1 MEADCIS
8 ECDESLDI
16 SVEDEEEEEDGSQS
30 EEFNNSFKKRS
41 QNEEMKSKLSDAMEA
56 VQSEESSLTWETNS
70 SRCSTSHASE
80 ASVTSGVYSM
90 ENSYTDCS
98 PGKVTFLKKERKTTQ
113 EKLSNSTHQTL
124 NETTEPDSQEGDF
137 SQTSALKKAE
147 ESEFDPSDPQSWPS
161 QVQPSKIK
169 DYLVQ
174 ITQEVT
180 TGSEEKENTLMKK
193 GELPIKG
200 TVRARI
206 LQITTVLEERHK
218 KVFRRIN
225 NKDMPPPSEVT
236 RKPREPPKVFSRRGI
251 SVSLRHVEQ
260 NTAEKNNKK
269 EVLSYNLRH
278 VETRSSKSALYSKEE
293 RKPQHLF
300 LPKTQ
305 KKPLEKLPKI
315 STHLDDKAKKPD
327 TKQYSPAIR
336 TSLPELIQPTESDKI
351 EKKEKQSVSPNI
363 SNTALEKSFN
373 FVGEKKEIQD
383 HIPMTFEVSD
393 LLKEVKSPSENQV
406 TQPCSP
412 VPVKPLPYVE
422 SETENQSDSVRTL
435 LSETLIQHLQDPH
448 NIAATHGEPE
458 SCNLTDIGTQSM
470 ESTITSRL
478 EIKDEFLEQPIEEA
492 ENQEISRHSTE
503 ITDANLEKSK
513 LPSFVRKTEKQ
524 EKEQLSEK
532 SSDKE
537 RMQEQFTVL
546 LQTNSDQLPSLSMVQ
561 ESEAQETE
569 SASDLAVMN
578 AEHEVI
584 DLAEIRN
591 QTMDSTIPE
600 GMEVSGTSLEFSV
613 EEAEK
618 QEVSL
623 HSIEITDANLEKS
636 KLPSFVRKTEK
647 QEKEQLSE
655 KSSDKE
661 RMQEQFTVLLQ
672 TNSDQLPS
680 LSMVQESEAQETES
694 ASDLAV
700 MNAEH
705 EVIDLAEIRNQ
716 IMDSTIP
723 EGMEVSGTS
732 LEFSVEEAEKQEVP
746 LHSTET
752 KDTIP
757 EKASLPPSVK
767 EGEKQDE
774 HLAGQ
779 YSEKE
784 QLEDKITTPFETKL
798 NQLPLFGCLDQ
809 KSEAHKTEPAS
820 HLAARHG
827 ESVTPDFA
835 EVRNQAMDSA
845 IPSEMEV
852 SDTPLEQSVKEAD
865 KKAITLYSTE
875 IKDEK
880 VRLPSSVK
888 EREKQE
894 EEQLAGQYSE
904 KERLQDKLTAPFE
917 TKSGQLP
924 LFGCQDHNSEDHE
937 TEPVSDLAATGD
949 EPKGSD
955 TFDIGNQA
963 MEFKISSQME
973 VEGQP
978 LEHSAGEAETQEV
991 PPYSAKIKHAISE
1004 KARLPSSVKEGKMQE
1019 EEQLAGQYSEKE
1031 ELEDKLITPFIT
1043 NSDQLP
1049 CLDHKPEAPET
1060 EPAPHLAA
1068 PEASDLA
1075 EIRNQTMESTSL
1087 PQVEIKS
1094 APLEYSFGAEF
1105 SFYSAETE
1113 SAVPEKSTLPSSVKE
1128 AEKEEKEQLAE
1139 EYKEKE
1145 ELQNKLTTPFERKS
1159 EQLHESEP
1167 IFDLAAMHGESEV
1180 CDLAEIRNQTMES
1193 AIPSEMEVSGTPLE
1207 HSVGET
1213 EKQTVPLYLT
1223 ETKEA
1228 ILEKARFPYSIRE
1241 GEEQEIEQLSDKTKV
1256 EDQFTV
1262 LFQRKPGYLP
1272 LVHKSESEETEL
1284 APDLASTTQE
1294 ICNTAEEPTG
1304 LSESSY
1310 AMVKEEA
1317 TKEETLKSD
1326 LPRQAAQTQPSL
1338 TTVSEGKH
1346 LRDKTETQLA
1356 STESLCPDSTLS
1368 VTNAQEEKAQ
1378 QHSTAPAP
1386 AQSEP
1391 EHLVISKSI
1400 KAPHGPEE
1408 ISLLSDK
1415 VTEPVSSSEQVL
1427 STPSFLIASVEMHG
1441 AEPPSLKA
1449 TAPLFEQSDS
1459 NIPCL
1464 PQQMKKQSNL
1474 SDSAELTSVIAEA
1487 SFSTGSFQNAET
1499 TKEENPSLPS
1509 TEGLAKELVSKSREP
1524 EIGIGTKTGQL
1535 FPTVSAQH
1543 PGEAPVLMQELN
1555 LKNQLHPTIKAQ
1567 SDVEKEAKS
1576 SCEVSE
1582 DQLKRSL
1589 ESESREHFIQQKST
1603 VSSQLEGTT
1612 ALHSVNEM
1620 HKEIMQPDKPIIK
1633 PLQPDSLHPGFEP
1646 PQTDAVQQ
1654 QTLPHLSRTLLPI
1667 EGDTVQLG
1675 EEKEINGIQPPLP
1688 ATRQALSQSVYST
1701 DVQENQGISGA
1712 EAKDPEFLSMQLNK
1726 TDADHYG
1733 TADPESKHLAKHA
1746 VEPITAQSET
1756 LSTNEIH
1763 FMPDL
1768 GKHLDASFPISS
1780 TEGEGLQTPVSV
1792 TAESEDEQPIS
1803 SKKDREETECSAPI
1817 IPTSKLKGSASETQ
1831 GNQNDLSKTLI
1842 EASGSPPLI
1851 LPFVPDKIKPQ
1862 AILPESVVS
1871 SLPASQQSNAISS
1884 ELMDKI
1890 EIGKN
1895 NFPFPE
1901 SQDLPFPTTSSVEE
1915 VSKEP
1920 LHSSMATKTVSEES
1934 RSILDDATSEEINEK
1949 SPVSVA
1955 RSAEHVFVEPISSCS
1970 VPEKEKQVQ
1979 PHSIFNEEPM
1989 DVAVRKA
1996 HVEDIR
2002 SHLLFTP
2009 HSETKSQDS
2018 MLYSPMALQSELEG
2032 LTLLNSTEEKPK
2044 QETALYSPS
2053 TLPQGILYCHEEKE
2067 DQKRRTS
2074 PTESSKDQDAPLKDD
2089 NLLQPI
2095 KESQLEEIQLYCSA
2109 TLQDSSQLADMK
2121 PQEQADYLPTIE
2133 EVDSGDAVL
2142 SQLKDDAKKQEMQ
2155 ITWSEAAQIESKPS
2169 VLLENEMK
2177 PDLHPSFTASLDT
2190 KQSDFSYSKQPE
2202 LYSFEEQN
2210 QTSEQEPLISSLF
2223 TKKVKEPEENS
2234 YPSLVSTSLLSPSN
2248 SATLDPEKAQE
2259 TQSCTTV
2266 ITKEIPEE
2274 PMSIAAFLLSE
2285 AKTIETFSPQIS
2297 EKNTLDTQAPFGD
2310 ADSINGSTVLS
2321 EKNATAERKT
2331 EFSPTHFESE
2341 PQVDRIVSTEHLSKA
2356 EETKHLPT
2364 MEDTLKV
2371 PENYLSEEK
2380 EFKGQEKLKEE
2391 ALPAPNLDQRKDIV
2405 NISESCE
2412 VVKTN
2417 VPLISSVDR
2426 KKLLLGAVETI
2437 SLLETKACNDT
2448 RDVVVDKEP
2457 SVNKPNE
2464 QYTED
2469 LKVDHHEMTENES
2482 KELGKGKGI
2491 KESTEMEE
2499 VAVIPETKDDNIYN
2513 NANIDY
2519 VEKNTL
2525 IENTSFTQIEKEK
2538 SIQDTERPFDD
2549 TDKQYVEMTYPA
2561 AKSKNTVE
2569 LSLLERELNET
2580 PNGLIE
2586 KQNATA
2592 THQDISK
2599 TANENTM
2606 IETVRDDDKNIEH
2619 EFNLANTNAVLFNT
2633 EKDELSQSP
2642 IASLSTTVVDS
2653 EVLEMPPALAFLCK
2667 DFYEE
2672 AVCDSKKDNHKCK
2685 EVKDIDLPF
2694 HIREHIPDDGIE
2706 THLEKEIPRDYTPNN
2721 VEESKNEDILNG
2733 QSFKE
2738 ETLTQPKVTEDAYE
2752 LNGKK
2757 TESAD
2762 IQPGLSAQVEEC
2774 LSDTLTN
2781 GVTEIVSDIN
2791 IRICQPTHAIPFG
2804 REFYSS
2810 GASNDDSSQRRE
2822 EESDDTGQQAPE
2834 ETSDEESSP
2843 ILDYAATLYQTESS
2857 GQNGSSNDAGY
2868 AVIQNQQSEIKEVH
2882 GMDEGEVVKTAEKN
2896 AQSLEGLG
2904 QAERQGERQLEDTYV
2919 LVEPPIQD
2927 TKVLDHKDLPCLD
2940 TEVQKPESR
2949 IGENSAQHLMQT
2961 DTPDQLAAGVKS
2973 DNQFGEVDYP
2983 LLSHDFDTYPLYS
2996 IKEEEDSDIDED
3008 LAELLNYEVVT
3019 HDDVFQEEI
3028 SSEIAHE
3035 ELLFDDKESLDG
3047 ISNTYEFV
3055 NEGEARMYAEEKATE
3070 SLELEMLQRNVP
3082 EYEFLQKEVD
3092 QAHLDTYCYQCK
3104 CPISSEDKL
3113 FEEHKDHNV
3122 ADLGTA
3128 VTVLKGQLNGFLDVL
3143 QQRSLKIEGCVSE
3156 IEALFNTL
3164 EDNCKEKEKLLE
3176 EQNENVVQ
3184 MIFGHHERKSQN
3196 FEEAK
3201 NTKMEY
3207 LYEQMVNFQDY
3218 IDTAKETLEMI
3229 IKETE
3234 EIDDFAFL
3242 KSSEEINKR
3251 LLSAV
3256 ENIVTLEKMPA
3267 AFSQFEPC
3275 AGGFTNS
3282 DRTLQLMPV
3291 PHTPKLQPQDPNS
3304 ATSTSIAVY
3313 WTVNEDDLA
3322 DFFQVYCMEES
3333 LGSKEQSGFVEEYR
3347 VIVKESNCI
3356 LEDLEPGHCYSV
3368 WVMAINYA
3376 GCSFPSDKSIF
3387 RTAPPTPEIKSED
3400 CTICWDTATIR
3411 WSTSNLKATNSFTL
3425 EYCRQYSPEGE
3436 GLRSLAGIRQ
3446 PEKKVHLQS
3455 NVNYF
3460 FYVRAVNTFGI
3471 SEQSEAA
3478 LISTKGT
3485 RFHIMRELV
3494 HPVLQVSPNGTMIS
3508 LPDDA
3513 NLPGSPPVLG
3523 ELLPAQGWHY
3533 WEITVSDC
3541 GAYKVGICSS
3551 TLLESSDLGQKSNS
3565 WCLHC
3570 SSKTSSAFKVLHN
3583 GEMSEIIVTEQPARI
3598 GILLDYNAG
3607 RLLFLNAERGQL
3619 LSAIKYKFTKAA
3631 YPVFVLEQSGFLNLH
3646 TGMEL
3651 PEFVKQS

>member
-16 SVEDEEEEEDGSQS
+16 SVEDEEEEEAGSQG
-30 EEFNNSFKKRS
+30 EEFNISFKKHS
-41 QNEEMKSKLSDAMEA
+41 QNEEMKSKLPDAMEA

-80 ASVTSGVYSM
+80 ASITSGVYSM
-90 ENSYTDCS
+90 ENSYIDCS
-98 PGKVTFLKKERKTTQ
+98 PGKVTFLKEERKTTQ
-113 EKLSNSTHQTL
+113 EKPSNSTHQTL
-124 NETTEPDSQEGDF
+124 NETTEPDSQECDS
-137 SQTSALKKAE
+137 SQTSMLRKAE

-169 DYLVQ
+169 EYLVQ

-206 LQITTVLEERHK
+206 LQITAVLEERHK

-225 NKDMPPPSEVT
+225 NKDMPPPSEVI

-251 SVSLRHVEQ
+251 SVSLRHIEQ

-278 VETRSSKSALYSKEE
+278 VETRSSKSALHSKEE

-300 LPKTQ
+300 PPKTQ
-305 KKPLEKLPKI
+305 KKPLEKLSKI
-315 STHLDDKAKKPD
+315 STHLDDKAKD
-327 TKQYSPAIR
+327 TKQYSSAIH
-336 TSLPELIQPTESDKI
+336 TSLPEWIQPAEPDKM
-351 EKKEKQSVSPNI
+351 EKKEKQSISPNI
-363 SNTALEKSFN
+363 SNTAPEKSFN
-373 FVGEKKEIQD
+373 FIGEKQEIQD
-383 HIPMTFEVSD
+383 HTPMTFEISD
-393 LLKEVKSPSENQV
+393 LLKEVRPPSENQV

-412 VPVKPLPYVE
+412 VPVEPLPYVE
-422 SETENQSDSVRTL
+422 SETENQPDSVRTL
-435 LSETLIQHLQDPH
+435 LSETSTQRVQHPH

-458 SCNLTDIGTQSM
+458 SCNLTAIRTQSM
-470 ESTITSRL
+470 ESTIPSRL
-478 EIKDEFLEQPIEEA
+478 EIKDASLGQPVEEA
-492 ENQEISRHSTE
+492 ENQEVFLHSTE
-503 ITDANLEKSK
+503 IADANLETSK
-513 LPSFVRKTEKQ
+513 LPSFVRKPEKQ

-532 SSDKE
+532 SSNKE

-546 LQTNSDQLPSLSMVQ
+546 LQTKSDQLPLLSLVQ

-578 AEHEVI
+578 AEPEII

-591 QTMDSTIPE
+591 QTVDSTITS
-600 GMEVSGTSLEFSV
+600 GMEVS
-613 EEAEK
+613 
-618 QEVSL
+618 
-623 HSIEITDANLEKS
+623 D
-636 KLPSFVRKTEK
+636 
-647 QEKEQLSE
+647 
-655 KSSDKE
+655 
-661 RMQEQFTVLLQ
+661 
-672 TNSDQLPS
+672 
-680 LSMVQESEAQETES
+680 
-694 ASDLAV
+694 
-700 MNAEH
+700 
-705 EVIDLAEIRNQ
+705 
-716 IMDSTIP
+716 
-723 EGMEVSGTS
+723 TS

-746 LHSTET
+746 LYSNET

-757 EKASLPPSVK
+757 EKARLSSSVK
-767 EGEKQDE
+767 EEEKQEEE

-798 NQLPLFGCLDQ
+798 NQLPLFGRLGHE
-809 KSEAHKTEPAS
+809 SEAHETEPAS

-827 ESVTPDFA
+827 ESVTSDFA
-835 EVRNQAMDSA
+835 EVRNQGMDSA

-852 SDTPLEQSVKEAD
+852 SGTPVEDSIKEAD
-865 KKAITLYSTE
+865 KEAITLYSTE
-875 IKDEK
+875 TKDEK
-880 VRLPSSVK
+880 ARLPSSVK

-894 EEQLAGQYSE
+894 EEQLAEQYSE
-904 KERLQDKLTAPFE
+904 KERLQDKFTAPFE
-917 TKSGQLP
+917 TQSGQLP
-924 LFGCQDHNSEDHE
+924 TYLGCQDHNSEDHE
-937 TEPVSDLAATGD
+937 TEPVSDLAAIAD
-949 EPKGSD
+949 EPEGSD
-955 TFDIGNQA
+955 IFGIRNQA

-973 VEGQP
+973 VEGEP
-978 LEHSAGEAETQEV
+978 LEFSGEEAEKQEV
-991 PPYSAKIKHAISE
+991 PPYSTKTKHAISE
-1004 KARLPSSVKEGKMQE
+1004 KVRLPSSVKEGKMQE
-1019 EEQLAGQYSEKE
+1019 EEQLAELYSEKE
-1031 ELEDKLITPFIT
+1031 DLEDKSITPFET
-1043 NSDQLP
+1043 NSDHLP
-1049 CLDHKPEAPET
+1049 LFSCLDHKPEAHET
-1060 EPAPHLAA
+1060 EPALHLAA
-1068 PEASDLA
+1068 PEVSDLA
-1075 EIRNQTMESTSL
+1075 EIRNQTMESTIP
-1087 PQVEIKS
+1087 PQMEVKG
-1094 APLEYSFGAEF
+1094 APLECSFGAEF
-1105 SFYSAETE
+1105 SFYSAETK
-1113 SAVPEKSTLPSSVKE
+1113 SAIPEKSKLPSFVKE
-1128 AEKEEKEQLAE
+1128 AEKEKKEQLAE

-1145 ELQNKLTTPFERKS
+1145 VLENKLTTPFERKS
-1159 EQLHESEP
+1159 EELPMFECLEHKSKVHESEP
-1167 IFDLAAMHGESEV
+1167 VFDLAAMRGESKV
-1180 CDLAEIRNQTMES
+1180 CDLAEMRNQTMES
-1193 AIPSEMEVSGTPLE
+1193 AIPSVMEVSGKPLE

-1213 EKQTVPLYLT
+1213 EKQTAPLYLT
-1223 ETKEA
+1223 ETKDA
-1228 ILEKARFPYSIRE
+1228 IPEKAIFPYSIRE
-1241 GEEQEIEQLSDKTKV
+1241 GKEQEIEQLSDKTKV
-1256 EDQFTV
+1256 ENQFTV
-1262 LFQRKPGYLP
+1262 LFQRKSGYLP
-1272 LVHKSESEETEL
+1272 LVRKSESEETEL
-1284 APDLASTTQE
+1284 ASTTQE
-1294 ICNTAEEPTG
+1294 ICNAVEEPTG

-1310 AMVKEEA
+1310 TMVKEEA
-1317 TKEETLKSD
+1317 AKEEKLKSD
-1326 LPRQAAQTQPSL
+1326 LPRQAAKTQPSL

-1346 LRDKTETQLA
+1346 LRDKTETQLV

-1368 VTNAQEEKAQ
+1368 VKNAQEEKAQ
-1378 QHSTAPAP
+1378 QLFTAPAP

-1400 KAPHGPEE
+1400 KATHGPEE

-1415 VTEPVSSSEQVL
+1415 VTEPVSSSEQLL
-1427 STPSFLIASVEMHG
+1427 STPSFLIASVELHG
-1441 AEPPSLKA
+1441 TEPPSLKA
-1449 TAPLFEQSDS
+1449 TAPLLEKPDF
-1459 NIPCL
+1459 NIPCV
-1464 PQQMKKQSNL
+1464 PQQMKNQSNW
-1474 SDSAELTSVIAEA
+1474 SDSTELTSVIAEA

-1499 TKEENPSLPS
+1499 TKEENPSLSS
-1509 TEGLAKELVSKSREP
+1509 TEGLAKELISKSREP
-1524 EIGIGTKTGQL
+1524 EISIGTKTGQL
-1535 FPTVSAQH
+1535 SPTLSAQH
-1543 PGEAPVLMQELN
+1543 PGEAPVQMQELN
-1555 LKNQLHPTIKAQ
+1555 LENQLHPTIKAQ
-1567 SDVEKEAKS
+1567 SDVEKQAKS

-1582 DQLKRSL
+1582 TQLKQSL
-1589 ESESREHFIQQKST
+1589 KSESREHFIQQISI

-1612 ALHSVNEM
+1612 ALHSVSEM

-1633 PLQPDSLHPGFEP
+1633 PLQPDSLHPRFEP

-1654 QTLPHLSRTLLPI
+1654 QTLRHISQTLLPI
-1667 EGDTVQLG
+1667 EGDAIQLG

-1688 ATRQALSQSVYST
+1688 ATRQPLSQSVYST
-1701 DVQENQGISGA
+1701 DVQENQGISGTA
-1712 EAKDPEFLSMQLNK
+1712 AKDSEFLSMQLNK
-1726 TDADHYG
+1726 ADADYYG
-1733 TADPESKHLAKHA
+1733 TADPESKHSAKHA
-1746 VEPITAQSET
+1746 VESITAQSET
-1756 LSTNEIH
+1756 PSTNEIH
-1763 FMPDL
+1763 VMPEL
-1768 GKHLDASFPISS
+1768 GKHLDASFLISS
-1780 TEGEGLQTPVSV
+1780 TEGEGLQTPVTV

-1803 SKKDREETECSAPI
+1803 SEKDREETECSASI
-1817 IPTSKLKGSASETQ
+1817 IPTSKLKGFASETQ

-1862 AILPESVVS
+1862 AILTESVVS
-1871 SLPASQQSNAISS
+1871 SLPATQQSNAISS

-1901 SQDLPFPTTSSVEE
+1901 SQDLLIPKTSSVEE

-1920 LHSSMATKTVSEES
+1920 LYSSMATKTVSEES
-1934 RSILDDATSEEINEK
+1934 RSILDDATSEEINEQP
-1949 SPVSVA
+1949 PVSVA
-1955 RSAEHVFVEPISSCS
+1955 WSAEHIFVEPISSCS
-1970 VPEKEKQVQ
+1970 VPEKEKQMQ
-1979 PHSIFNEEPM
+1979 SHSIFNEEST
-1989 DVAVRKA
+1989 DVAVGKA
-1996 HVEDIR
+1996 DVEDTR
-2002 SHLLFTP
+2002 FPLLITP
-2009 HSETKSQDS
+2009 HSETKSHDS
-2018 MLYSPMALQSELEG
+2018 KLYSPVALQSELEG

-2044 QETALYSPS
+2044 QETVLYSPS
-2053 TLPQGILYCHEEKE
+2053 TLPQGILYCHEEKDDPE
-2067 DQKRRTS
+2067 RRIS
-2074 PTESSKDQDAPLKDD
+2074 ETECSKDQDAPLKDD
-2089 NLLQPI
+2089 SLLQPV

-2121 PQEQADYLPTIE
+2121 PQEQVDYLPKTE
-2133 EVDSGDAVL
+2133 EIDSGVSVL
-2142 SQLKDDAKKQEMQ
+2142 SQLMDDAKKQEMQ
-2155 ITWSEAAQIESKPS
+2155 ITWSEAAQIEGKPS

-2177 PDLHPSFTASLDT
+2177 PDLHPPLTASLDT

-2234 YPSLVSTSLLSPSN
+2234 HPSLVSTSLLSPSN
-2248 SATLDPEKAQE
+2248 SATLDPEKKQE
-2259 TQSCTTV
+2259 TQACTTV

-2274 PMSIAAFLLSE
+2274 SMSIAAFLLSQ
-2285 AKTIETFSPQIS
+2285 AKTIETCPPQSS
-2297 EKNTLDTQAPFGD
+2297 EKETLDTQAPFGD
-2310 ADSINGSTVLS
+2310 AGSINGSTVLV
-2321 EKNATAERKT
+2321 EKNAMAERKT

-2341 PQVDRIVSTEHLSKA
+2341 PQVDRIISTEHLSKA
-2356 EETKHLPT
+2356 EDTKHLPT

-2371 PENYLSEEK
+2371 PENYLSKEK
-2380 EFKGQEKLKEE
+2380 EFKDQENSREK
-2391 ALPAPNLDQRKDIV
+2391 ALPAPNLDERKDIA

-2426 KKLLLGAVETI
+2426 EKLILEAVETI
-2437 SLLETKACNDT
+2437 SLLETKACNDI

-2457 SVNKPNE
+2457 SVDKPNK

-2491 KESTEMEE
+2491 KESTEIEQ
-2499 VAVIPETKDDNIYN
+2499 VSVIPESKDDNIYN

-2519 VEKNTL
+2519 VEKDTL
-2525 IENTSFTQIEKEK
+2525 IENTSFTQTEKEK
-2538 SIQDTERPFDD
+2538 SIQHTERPFDD
-2549 TDKQYVEMTYPA
+2549 IDKQYVEVTYPA
-2561 AKSKNTVE
+2561 AKSKNVVE
-2569 LSLLERELNET
+2569 LSLLERELNEA

-2599 TANENTM
+2599 TNENKM
-2606 IETVRDDDKNIEH
+2606 VEAVRDDDKSIEH

-2642 IASLSTTVVDS
+2642 TASLPMTVVDS
-2653 EVLEMPPALAFLCK
+2653 EVLEMPPALAFLYK

-2672 AVCDSKKDNHKCK
+2672 AVGDSKKDNHKCK

-2694 HIREHIPDDGIE
+2694 HIREHIPVDGTE

-2721 VEESKNEDILNG
+2721 VEESKNKEILNG

-2738 ETLTQPKVTEDAYE
+2738 ETLTQPKVTEDAYKP
-2752 LNGKK
+2752 NGKK
-2757 TESAD
+2757 NESAD

-2781 GVTEIVSDIN
+2781 GVTEIVSDIK

-2810 GASNDDSSQRRE
+2810 GASNDDSSQRRQE
-2822 EESDDTGQQAPE
+2822 ESLSDDTGQQVPE

-2857 GQNGSSNDAGY
+2857 GQDVTSNDAGY
-2868 AVIQNQQSEIKEVH
+2868 AVTQNQQSEIKEVH

-2904 QAERQGERQLEDTYV
+2904 QAEQQGERQLEDTYV

-2927 TKVLDHKDLPCLD
+2927 MKVLDHKDLPCLE
-2940 TEVQKPESR
+2940 TEEQKLENR
-2949 IGENSAQHLMQT
+2949 IGENSAQHLMQY

-2973 DNQFGEVDYP
+2973 DNQFGEVDYS

-3008 LAELLNYEVVT
+3008 LAEFLNYEVVT
-3019 HDDVFQEEI
+3019 HDDVFQEEV

-3047 ISNTYEFV
+3047 ISDTYEFV
-3055 NEGEARMYAEEKATE
+3055 NEGEAKMYAEEKVAE
-3070 SLELEMLQRNVP
+3070 SLDLEMLQRNVP

-3092 QAHLDTYCYQCK
+3092 QVHLDAYCYQCK

-3113 FEEHKDHNV
+3113 IEEHKDHNV

-3128 VTVLKGQLNGFLDVL
+3128 VTVLKDQLNGFLDVL

-3176 EQNENVVQ
+3176 EQNENLVKMV
-3184 MIFGHHERKSQN
+3184 FGHHERKLQN
-3196 FEEAK
+3196 FEDAK

-3207 LYEQMVNFQDY
+3207 LYEQMINIQDY

-3234 EIDDFAFL
+3234 EIDDFALL

-3256 ENIVTLEKMPA
+3256 ENIVTLEKIPA

-3333 LGSKEQSGFVEEYR
+3333 PGSKEQSGFIEEYR

-3376 GCSFPSDKSIF
+3376 GCSFSSDKSIF

-3400 CTICWDTATIR
+3400 CTICWDTATVR
-3411 WSTSNLKATNSFTL
+3411 WSTSNLKATDSFTL

-3446 PEKKVHLQS
+3446 PEIKVHLQS
-3455 NVNYF
+3455 NINYF

-3551 TLLESSDLGQKSNS
+3551 TLLESSDLGQKNNS

-3570 SSKTSSAFKVLHN
+3570 SNKTSSAFKVLHN

-3598 GILLDYNAG
+3598 GILLDYNTG

>member
-16 SVEDEEEEEDGSQS
+16 SVEDEEEEEDGSQG
-30 EEFNNSFKKRS
+30 EEFNSSSFKKQS
-41 QNEEMKSKLSDAMEA
+41 QNEEMESKLSDAMEV

-98 PGKVTFLKKERKTTQ
+98 SGKVTFLKEKRKTSQ
-113 EKLSNSTHQTL
+113 EKLSNSTPQTL
-124 NETTEPDSQEGDF
+124 NEKMVPDSQECDF
-137 SQTSALKKAE
+137 TQMSVLKKAE
-147 ESEFDPSDPQSWPS
+147 ESELDPSDPQSWPS

-174 ITQEVT
+174 ITKEVT
-180 TGSEEKENTLMKK
+180 AGSEEKENTLMKK

-206 LQITTVLEERHK
+206 LQITAVLEERHK

-225 NKDMPPPSEVT
+225 NKDMPPPSEVI

-251 SVSLRHVEQ
+251 SVSSRHIEQ

-278 VETRSSKSALYSKEE
+278 VETKSSKSALYNKEE

-305 KKPLEKLPKI
+305 KKPSEKLPKF
-315 STHLDDKAKKPD
+315 STHLGDKIKKPD
-327 TKQYSPAIR
+327 TKQYSPAIY
-336 TSLPELIQPTESDKI
+336 TSIPELTQPAES
-351 EKKEKQSVSPNI
+351 EKMKKKAKQSVSPNT

-383 HIPMTFEVSD
+383 HTPMTVEVSD
-393 LLKEVKSPSENQV
+393 LLKEVRSPSENQI
-406 TQPCSP
+406 TQSCSP
-412 VPVKPLPYVE
+412 VPVEPLPYVE
-422 SETENQSDSVRTL
+422 SETENQSDSVRTV
-435 LSETLIQHLQDPH
+435 LSETSIQHVQHPH
-448 NIAATHGEPE
+448 NIATIHCEPK
-458 SCNLTDIGTQSM
+458 SCNLTEVKTHSM
-470 ESTITSRL
+470 ESTIPSRL
-478 EIKDEFLEQPIEEA
+478 EIKDPSLGQSVEEA
-492 ENQEISRHSTE
+492 EKQEVSLHSTD
-503 ITDANLEKSK
+503 ITDANPEMSK
-513 LPSFVRKTEKQ
+513 LPSFVRKAEKQ

-546 LQTNSDQLPSLSMVQ
+546 LQTKSDQLPLLSLVQ
-561 ESEAQETE
+561 ESE

-578 AEHEVI
+578 AEPEVI
-584 DLAEIRN
+584 DLAEITN
-591 QTMDSTIPE
+591 QTMDSTIPS
-600 GMEVSGTSLEFSV
+600 GMEVSDTSLEFSV
-613 EEAEK
+613 EE
-618 QEVSL
+618 
-623 HSIEITDANLEKS
+623 
-636 KLPSFVRKTEK
+636 TEK
-647 QEKEQLSE
+647 Q
-655 KSSDKE
+655 
-661 RMQEQFTVLLQ
+661 
-672 TNSDQLPS
+672 
-680 LSMVQESEAQETES
+680 
-694 ASDLAV
+694 
-700 MNAEH
+700 
-705 EVIDLAEIRNQ
+705 
-716 IMDSTIP
+716 
-723 EGMEVSGTS
+723 G
-732 LEFSVEEAEKQEVP
+732 VP
-746 LHSTET
+746 FYSTET

-757 EKASLPPSVK
+757 EKARLPSPVN
-767 EGEKQDE
+767 EEENQE
-774 HLAGQ
+774 QLAGK

-784 QLEDKITTPFETKL
+784 QLEDKITAPFETKL
-798 NQLPLFGCLDQ
+798 NQLPLFVCLDH
-809 KSEAHKTEPAS
+809 KSEANETEPAS
-820 HLAARHG
+820 HLAKRHS
-827 ESVTPDFA
+827 ESETSDFA
-835 EVRNQAMDSA
+835 EVKNQAMDSA
-845 IPSEMEV
+845 IHSEMEIN
-852 SDTPLEQSVKEAD
+852 LEHSAEEAEKEAIILYSNELKDKKARLPSSVKEREKQEEQLAGQYSEKERLQD
-865 KKAITLYSTE
+865 KLTASFETKSDQLLLFGCQDNKSEDHETEPVSDLAAIGGEPEVLDIFDIRNQAMEFKISSQVEVEGEPLEHSTGEAEKQEVPPYSVKTKNAISEKA
-875 IKDEK
+875 
-880 VRLPSSVK
+880 RLPSSVK

-917 TKSGQLP
+917 TKADLLSCGAD
-924 LFGCQDHNSEDHE
+924 DHKSEAHE
-937 TEPVSDLAATGD
+937 TES
-949 EPKGSD
+949 ES
-955 TFDIGNQA
+955 
-963 MEFKISSQME
+963 
-973 VEGQP
+973 
-978 LEHSAGEAETQEV
+978 HS
-991 PPYSAKIKHAISE
+991 
-1004 KARLPSSVKEGKMQE
+1004 
-1019 EEQLAGQYSEKE
+1019 
-1031 ELEDKLITPFIT
+1031 
-1043 NSDQLP
+1043 
-1049 CLDHKPEAPET
+1049 
-1060 EPAPHLAA
+1060 AA
-1068 PEASDLA
+1068 PEVSDLA
-1075 EIRNQTMESTSL
+1075 EIRTQTMESTFPPEL
-1087 PQVEIKS
+1087 EVKGT
-1094 APLEYSFGAEF
+1094 PLEHSFGAEF
-1105 SFYSAETE
+1105 SFYSAETK
-1113 SAVPEKSTLPSSVKE
+1113 SAIPEKSKLPSSAKE

-1139 EYKEKE
+1139 EYKGKE
-1145 ELQNKLTTPFERKS
+1145 QLQNKLTTPFERKS
-1159 EQLHESEP
+1159 EELLVFECLEHKSKVHESEP
-1167 IFDLAAMHGESEV
+1167 IFDLAAMCDESEV

-1193 AIPSEMEVSGTPLE
+1193 TVPSEMEVNSTPLE

-1213 EKQTVPLYLT
+1213 ERQTVPLYFT

-1228 ILEKARFPYSIRE
+1228 TPEKARFPYSISE
-1241 GEEQEIEQLSDKTKV
+1241 GEEQEIEQSSDKTKV

-1262 LFQRKPGYLP
+1262 LFQRKSGSLP
-1272 LVHKSESEETEL
+1272 LVHKSEGEETEL
-1284 APDLASTTQE
+1284 APDLTSTTQE
-1294 ICNTAEEPTG
+1294 ICNTMEEPTG
-1304 LSESSY
+1304 LSKSSY
-1310 AMVKEEA
+1310 TMVKEEA
-1317 TKEETLKSD
+1317 RKEGKLKSD

-1356 STESLCPDSTLS
+1356 STESLCPDSTLL
-1368 VTNAQEEKAQ
+1368 VPNAQEEKAQ
-1378 QHSTAPAP
+1378 HLSTAPAE
-1386 AQSEP
+1386 SDT

-1408 ISLLSDK
+1408 ISLLHDK
-1415 VTEPVSSSEQVL
+1415 VTEPVSSSEHLL
-1427 STPSFLIASVEMHG
+1427 STPSFLIANLEMHG
-1441 AEPPSLKA
+1441 TQPPPLKT
-1449 TAPLFEQSDS
+1449 TAPLFEQT
-1459 NIPCL
+1459 
-1464 PQQMKKQSNL
+1464 QQMKRHNNQ
-1474 SDSAELTSVIAEA
+1474 SDSTELTPVIAEA

-1499 TKEENPSLPS
+1499 TKEENPSLSS
-1509 TEGLAKELVSKSREP
+1509 TEVLAKDLVSKPKEP
-1524 EIGIGTKTGQL
+1524 ETGTDKKTGRL
-1535 FPTVSAQH
+1535 SPTVTAQH
-1543 PGEAPVLMQELN
+1543 AGDAPVQMQELN
-1555 LKNQLHPTIKAQ
+1555 LENQLHPTINAQ
-1567 SDVEKEAKS
+1567 SDVKKQAKS
-1576 SCEVSE
+1576 SCEISE
-1582 DQLKRSL
+1582 DQPKQPL
-1589 ESESREHFIQQKST
+1589 ESREHFMQGNST

-1612 ALHSVNEM
+1612 ALHAVNEM

-1633 PLQPDSLHPGFEP
+1633 PLQPDSLHPSFEP
-1646 PQTDAVQQ
+1646 AQTDAVQQ
-1654 QTLPHLSRTLLPI
+1654 QTLRHLSQTLLPI
-1667 EGDTVQLG
+1667 DVDTVQLG
-1675 EEKEINGIQPPLP
+1675 EEKEVNGTQQPPLP
-1688 ATRQALSQSVYST
+1688 ATKQALSQSVYSR
-1701 DVQENQGISGA
+1701 DVQENQGISLTS
-1712 EAKDPEFLSMQLNK
+1712 AKDSELLSLQLNK
-1726 TDADHYG
+1726 GDADYYG
-1733 TADPESKHLAKHA
+1733 AADPESKHLAKHA
-1746 VEPITAQSET
+1746 VEPITPQPET
-1756 LSTNEIH
+1756 PSTNEMQ
-1763 FMPDL
+1763 FMPEL
-1768 GKHLDASFPISS
+1768 RKHLDASVPISS
-1780 TEGEGLQTPVSV
+1780 TEGEGLQMPVSV

-1831 GNQNDLSKTLI
+1831 GNQNDLSKTLN

-1851 LPFVPDKIKPQ
+1851 LSSVPDKIKPQ
-1862 AILPESVVS
+1862 AILTESVVS
-1871 SLPASQQSNAISS
+1871 SLPASQQSDAISS

-1895 NFPFPE
+1895 NFPFPD
-1901 SQDLPFPTTSSVEE
+1901 SQDVLSDLPFLTNSSIEE

-1920 LHSSMATKTVSEES
+1920 LDSSMATKTVSEET
-1934 RSILDDATSEEINEK
+1934 RSTLHDATSEEINEY
-1949 SPVSVA
+1949 SPVSA
-1955 RSAEHVFVEPISSCS
+1955 ALSAEHVFVEPISSCAS
-1970 VPEKEKQVQ
+1970 PEKEKQVQ
-1979 PHSIFNEEPM
+1979 PHSIFNEEQPM
-1989 DVAVRKA
+1989 DVVVRKA
-1996 HVEDIR
+1996 NVEDAQ
-2002 SHLLFTP
+2002 SHLLVTP
-2009 HSETKSQDS
+2009 CSETERQDS
-2018 MLYSPMALQSELEG
+2018 KLYSPGALQSELEG

-2044 QETALYSPS
+2044 QETS
-2053 TLPQGILYCHEEKE
+2053 TLPQGILYRHEEKE

-2074 PTESSKDQDAPLKDD
+2074 QTECSKDQDAPLKDN
-2089 NLLQPI
+2089 NLFQPV
-2095 KESQLEEIQLYCSA
+2095 KESQLEKIQLYCSA
-2109 TLQDSSQLADMK
+2109 TLQDSSQLADMNL
-2121 PQEQADYLPTIE
+2121 QEQEGYLPKTDK
-2133 EVDSGDAVL
+2133 VDSAVPVL
-2142 SQLKDDAKKQEMQ
+2142 SQLMDDAKKQEMQ
-2155 ITWSEAAQIESKPS
+2155 ITWSEAAQIEGKQS
-2169 VLLENEMK
+2169 VLLENEIK

-2190 KQSDFSYSKQPE
+2190 KQLDFSYSKQPE
-2202 LYSFEEQN
+2202 FYSFEEQN

-2223 TKKVKEPEENS
+2223 NKKVKEPEENS

-2248 SATLDPEKAQE
+2248 SATLDSDKKQE
-2259 TQSCTTV
+2259 DQPCMIV
-2266 ITKEIPEE
+2266 ITKEMPEE

-2285 AKTIETFSPQIS
+2285 ARTIETFSPQIS
-2297 EKNTLDTQAPFGD
+2297 EKDNVDTQAPFED
-2310 ADSINGSTVLS
+2310 ADSINGSTALP
-2321 EKNATAERKT
+2321 EKNATAEKKT

-2341 PQVDRIVSTEHLSKA
+2341 PQVDRIISTEQPSKA
-2356 EETKHLPT
+2356 EETKHLPA

-2371 PENYLSEEK
+2371 PENYLSKEK
-2380 EFKGQEKLKEE
+2380 EFKDQEKLREE
-2391 ALPAPNLDQRKDIV
+2391 DLPAPNLDQRKDII

-2412 VVKTN
+2412 VLKTN
-2417 VPLISSVDR
+2417 VPLVSTVDR
-2426 KKLLLGAVETI
+2426 KKIILEAVETI
-2437 SLLETKACNDT
+2437 SLLETKAFNDT
-2448 RDVVVDKEP
+2448 RDVVVDKES
-2457 SVNKPNE
+2457 SVDKPNE
-2464 QYTED
+2464 QYTEV

-2491 KESTEMEE
+2491 KESTEVEE
-2499 VAVIPETKDDNIYN
+2499 VSVIPESKDDNIFN

-2519 VEKNTL
+2519 VEKDIL
-2525 IENTSFTQIEKEK
+2525 IENTSFTQTEKEK
-2538 SIQDTERPFDD
+2538 NIQDTERPFYDIG
-2549 TDKQYVEMTYPA
+2549 KRYVEATYPA
-2561 AKSKNTVE
+2561 AKSKNILE
-2569 LSLLERELNET
+2569 LSLLERELNEA
-2580 PNGLIE
+2580 PNGMIE
-2586 KQNATA
+2586 KQHAVA

-2599 TANENTM
+2599 TANENKM
-2606 IETVRDDDKNIEH
+2606 IEAVKDDDKSLEH

-2633 EKDELSQSP
+2633 EKDDLPQP
-2642 IASLSTTVVDS
+2642 PTASLPMSVIDS

-2672 AVCDSKKDNHKCK
+2672 AEGDSKKDSHKCE
-2685 EVKDIDLPF
+2685 EVKGIDLPF
-2694 HIREHIPDDGIE
+2694 HIRDHIPDDGIE

-2752 LNGKK
+2752 PKGKK
-2757 TESAD
+2757 NEPAD
-2762 IQPGLSAQVEEC
+2762 IQPDLSAQVEEC

-2781 GVTEIVSDIN
+2781 RVTEIVSDVK

-2804 REFYSS
+2804 REFCSS
-2810 GASNDDSSQRRE
+2810 GATNDDSSQRRE
-2822 EESDDTGQQAPE
+2822 EESLSDHTEQQLPE

-2843 ILDYAATLYQTESS
+2843 ILDYAATIYQTESS
-2857 GQNGSSNDAGY
+2857 GQDGSKNDAGY

-2896 AQSLEGLG
+2896 AQSLERLG

-2919 LVEPPIQD
+2919 FVEPPIQD

-2940 TEVQKPESR
+2940 TEVQKTENR
-2949 IGENSAQHLMQT
+2949 IGENGAQHVMQY
-2961 DTPDQLAAGVKS
+2961 DTTDQLAAGAKS
-2973 DNQFGEVDYP
+2973 ENQFGEVDYS

-3028 SSEIAHE
+3028 SSEIGHE
-3035 ELLFDDKESLDG
+3035 EFLFDNKVSLAG
-3047 ISNTYEFV
+3047 ISDTYEFV
-3055 NEGEARMYAEEKATE
+3055 NEGEARMYAEEKAAE
-3070 SLELEMLQRNVP
+3070 LLDLEMLQRKVP
-3082 EYEFLQKEVD
+3082 EYEFLQKEID
-3092 QAHLDTYCYQCK
+3092 EAHLDTYCYECK

-3113 FEEHKDHNV
+3113 FEEHKDHKV
-3122 ADLGTA
+3122 DDLGTA

-3143 QQRSLKIEGCVSE
+3143 QQRSLKIEGYVSE

-3176 EQNENVVQ
+3176 EQNENMVKMV
-3184 MIFGHHERKSQN
+3184 FGHHERKSQN
-3196 FEEAK
+3196 FDKAR

-3207 LYEQMVNFQDY
+3207 LYDQMVNFQDY

-3229 IKETE
+3229 IKKTE

-3251 LLSAV
+3251 LLSIV

-3282 DRTLQLMPV
+3282 DRTLQLIPV
-3291 PHTPKLQPQDPNS
+3291 PDTPKLQPQDPNS

-3313 WTVNEDDLA
+3313 WSVNEDNLV

-3411 WSTSNLKATNSFTL
+3411 WSTSNLKATDSFTL

-3446 PEKKVHLQS
+3446 SEIKVHLQS
-3455 NVNYF
+3455 NINYF
-3460 FYVRAVNTFGI
+3460 FYVRAVNTFGT

-3494 HPVLQVSPNGTMIS
+3494 HPGLQVSPNGTMIS

-3513 NLPGSPPVLG
+3513 NFTGSRPVFG
-3523 ELLPAQGWHY
+3523 ELLCAQGWHY

-3541 GAYKVGICSS
+3541 RAYKVGICSS
-3551 TLLESSDLGQKSNS
+3551 THLESSDLGQNNNS

-3570 SSKTSSAFKVLHN
+3570 SNKASPAYKVLQN
-3583 GEMSEIIVTEQPARI
+3583 GEMSEIIVTEKPARI
-3598 GILLDYNAG
+3598 GILLDYNTG

-3651 PEFVKQS
+3651 PEFAKQS